1 MLKVLR
7 AAVAAWLFP
16 LGLAFVATGIIAG
29 STSKLGA
36 TAVGPWMLGTMLLQ
50 CLLFAAGSRWLYR
63 RLGLELQGGARI
75 GAFLVHSVVQVGL
88 LVAMVFA
95 TLVLFNR

>member
-7 AAVAAWLFP
+7 AAFLAWLLP

-29 STSKLGA
+29 ATSKMGGS
-36 TAVGPWMLGTMLLQ
+36 AVGPWMLGTMGLQ
-50 CLLFAAGSRWLYR
+50 VLLFAAGSRWLYA
-63 RLGLELQGGARI
+63 RLGHSLEGGARI
-75 GAFLVHSVVQVGL
+75 GAFLVHSLVQVAL
-88 LVAMVFA
+88 CAALVFA

>member
-7 AAVAAWLFP
+7 AASLAWLLP

-29 STSKLGA
+29 STSRLGA
-36 TAVGPWMLGTMLLQ
+36 SAVGPWMLGTMGLQ
-50 CLLFAAGSRWLYR
+50 VLLFAAGSRWFFR

-75 GAFLVHSVVQVGL
+75 GAFLLHSVVQVGL
-88 LVAMVFA
+88 LVAMVFS